1 MNTKRERTYTL
12 VYFQTAI
19 RMRDVFALES
29 TESDWAKGVVYLTEQ
44 KTGKRRAYVLDE
56 DALRALRNIGGTWS
70 KPVPYPYKETN
81 PATIAHNNG
90 IDATQLLGHSAR
102 WVTQKYYLD
111 SDMGTP
117 MNVGAVLPKLRH
129 RNTSN

>member
-1 MNTKRERTYTL
+1 MAPIVRHAVL
-12 VYFQTAI
+12 TA
-19 RMRDVFALES
+19 RLNGLGCCYETFRGF
-29 TESDWAKGVVYLTEQ
+29 
-44 KTGKRRAYVLDE
+44 
-56 DALRALRNIGGTWS
+56 GTWNRS
-70 KPVPYPYKETN
+70 GLNMAMSGTT
-81 PATIAHNNG
+81 ATLAHNNG
-90 IDATQLLGHSAR
+90 MDATQLLGYSAR

>member
-1 MNTKRERTYTL
+1 ME
-12 VYFQTAI
+12 
-19 RMRDVFALES
+19 
-29 TESDWAKGVVYLTEQ
+29 
-44 KTGKRRAYVLDE
+44 
-56 DALRALRNIGGTWS
+56 
-70 KPVPYPYKETN
+70 
-81 PATIAHNNG
+81 ATIAHNNG